1 MRPLIENED
10 DYEMILVEVLVFAM
24 MQGKSL
30 DDFLLELTEK
40 WNEYRNVIQR

>member
-1 MRPLIENED
+1 MKPVIENED
-10 DYEMILVEVLVFAM
+10 DYEMVLVEVIVFAM

-40 WNEYRNVIQR
+40 WDEYSKEIK